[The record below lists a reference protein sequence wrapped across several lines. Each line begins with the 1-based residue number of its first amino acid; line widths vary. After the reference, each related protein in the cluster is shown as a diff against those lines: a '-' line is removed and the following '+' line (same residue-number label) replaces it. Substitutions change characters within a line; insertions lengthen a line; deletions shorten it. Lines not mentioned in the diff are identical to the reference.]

1 MHNQPAHAPATDG
14 KPLHGATDLQELV
27 RRLENALGTDLN
39 AVVLYGSAAA
49 ANLEVVGVHQERPEF
64 NVLCLL
70 ARLDGD
76 ELARMRPVALWW
88 CRKGYPAPLVF
99 TPDELRASADVFAI
113 ELLDIK
119 RHHRVLWGD
128 DFLPQLEVPMTLH
141 RLQVERELRGS
152 VIRLRQLFLQL
163 RGRRDEI
170 AELMTASASTFGT
183 LFRHS
188 LIALG
193 ETAPD
198 SRRAAA
204 DRLAARLGLD
214 VAAFHLVLDLQEGKR
229 GKKDINPETAF
240 AAYLNAVTQVADAI
254 DRTLAEK

>member
-1 MHNQPAHAPATDG
+1 MHNEAAHARATDG
-14 KPLHGATDLQELV
+14 KPMHGETDLQELV
-27 RRLENALGTDLN
+27 QRLENALGLDLT

-49 ANLEVVGVHQERPEF
+49 PNLEVVEVREGHAEF

-88 CRKGYPAPLVF
+88 CRKRHPAPLVF
-99 TPDELRASADVFAI
+99 TLDELRASADVFAI
-113 ELLDIK
+113 ELVDIK
-119 RHHRVLWGD
+119 QHHRILWGD
-128 DFLPQLEVPMTLH
+128 NFLPQLEVPMTLH
-141 RLQVERELRGS
+141 RLQVERELRAS
-152 VIRLRQLFLQL
+152 VIRLRQLFLQSH
-163 RGRRDEI
+163 GRRDEI

-183 LFRHS
+183 LFRHA
-188 LIALG
+188 LIGLG

-198 SRRAAA
+198 SPRMAA
-204 DRLAARLGLD
+204 DRLAARLGFD
-214 VAAFHLVLDLQEGKR
+214 VAAFHLVLDLREGKR

>member
-1 MHNQPAHAPATDG
+1 
-14 KPLHGATDLQELV
+14 
-27 RRLENALGTDLN
+27 
-39 AVVLYGSAAA
+39 
-49 ANLEVVGVHQERPEF
+49 
-64 NVLCLL
+64 
-70 ARLDGD
+70 
-76 ELARMRPVALWW
+76 
-88 CRKGYPAPLVF
+88 
-99 TPDELRASADVFAI
+99 
-113 ELLDIK
+113 
-119 RHHRVLWGD
+119 
-128 DFLPQLEVPMTLH
+128 
-141 RLQVERELRGS
+141 
-152 VIRLRQLFLQL
+152 
-163 RGRRDEI
+163 
-170 AELMTASASTFGT
+170 MTASASTFGT

-254 DRTLAEK
+254 DRTLAGK